1 MKGGEEVEILE
12 KENKNKN
19 RQASPPPVISEPR
32 DSKRQYTFNVVSL
45 KRVFLNDQFRHI

>member
-12 KENKNKN
+12 KEKKTK
-19 RQASPPPVISEPR
+19 QAGIRGFPPVISEPR

-45 KRVFLNDQFRHI
+45 KRVFLNDRF